1 MNFPLPGPVAQALDR
16 LNDAGYAAYAV
27 GGCVRDRV
35 LGLTPHDY
43 DICTSARPGQMQ
55 QVFAGERIIETGI
68 RHGTLTVLLSGM
80 PLEITTFR
88 VDGAYLDGRHP
99 QQVQFTGRVEDDLA
113 RRDFTINAMAYH
125 PAEGLIDPFGGQA
138 DCRAGIIR
146 CVGEPLRRF
155 EEDAL
160 RILRALRFSAR
171 LGFAIAPETEQAIF
185 LLHERLSCISHERI
199 AAELTGL
206 LVAPHASSLLAQFSP
221 VIFFLLP
228 PLDQPAWDRTLA
240 TLPLLPAQLP
250 LRLAGLMQGCDT
262 DTARMMLHMLRL
274 PNQLTDDV
282 AGLIAWQYEPLAR
295 EKMQWLLMKLGP
307 EQARRLVIFQE
318 ALQKA
323 AGDASAQDRA
333 QELLHRLDML
343 EAENVCCSLRQLQ
356 LSGRELAALGYQ
368 GPAIGSM
375 LHLLLEQ
382 VTLGQLPNDHAVL
395 LAAARTHA
403 P

>member
-1 MNFPLPGPVAQALDR
+1 
-16 LNDAGYAAYAV
+16 
-27 GGCVRDRV
+27 
-35 LGLTPHDY
+35 
-43 DICTSARPGQMQ
+43 
-55 QVFAGERIIETGI
+55 
-68 RHGTLTVLLSGM
+68 
-80 PLEITTFR
+80 
-88 VDGAYLDGRHP
+88 
-99 QQVQFTGRVEDDLA
+99 
-113 RRDFTINAMAYH
+113 
-125 PAEGLIDPFGGQA
+125 
-138 DCRAGIIR
+138 
-146 CVGEPLRRF
+146 
-155 EEDAL
+155 
-160 RILRALRFSAR
+160 
-171 LGFAIAPETEQAIF
+171 
-185 LLHERLSCISHERI
+185 
-199 AAELTGL
+199 
-206 LVAPHASSLLAQFSP
+206 
-221 VIFFLLP
+221 
-228 PLDQPAWDRTLA
+228 
-240 TLPLLPAQLP
+240 
-250 LRLAGLMQGCDT
+250 
-262 DTARMMLHMLRL
+262 MLRL